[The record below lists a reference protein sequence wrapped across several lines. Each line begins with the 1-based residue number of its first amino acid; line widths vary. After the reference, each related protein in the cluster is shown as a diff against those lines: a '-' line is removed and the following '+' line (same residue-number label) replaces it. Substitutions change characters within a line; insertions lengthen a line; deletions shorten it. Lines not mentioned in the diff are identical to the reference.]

1 MDNKYIINEDK
12 YYIETESGKKVPLD
26 DLHKEILTIT
36 DEIDRLCRKHNIKYF
51 LEAGSALGAYNYGG
65 FIPWD
70 DDVDIAISFDDW
82 DRFVEVMKTELDDD
96 FYFDSYEVDKRFN
109 TIMGPWMK
117 VRKKGTY
124 IEEVNTLLKNRCK
137 RGNGV
142 FVDIIPY
149 GGVAEH
155 KVVDQL
161 ERTVIRI
168 LMPFIVLFDNL
179 RLNFISVIFKSM
191 VYHFSRFC
199 FKIHKNSK
207 YSSQT
212 ISFIWVKFLK
222 EPIFLKEEV
231 FPLKECDFEGRKYF
245 TYNKDDVVL
254 KKWYGNNC
262 LRKWENDKW
271 NETYP
276 KEKRSAK
283 HAKDINLHGDKPS
296 E

>member
-1 MDNKYIINEDK
+1 MSNKYIINEDK
-12 YYIETESGKKVPLD
+12 YYIETETGKKVPLD

-82 DRFVEVMKTELDDD
+82 DKFVKVMKTELSDD
-96 FYFDSYEVDKRFN
+96 FYFDSYEVDKRYN

-155 KVVDQL
+155 KIVDQL

-179 RLNFISVIFKSM
+179 RLNFISVIF
-191 VYHFSRFC
+191 
-199 FKIHKNSK
+199 N
-207 YSSQT
+207 
-212 ISFIWVKFLK
+212 KFLVSD
-222 EPIFLKEEV
+222 LS
-231 FPLKECDFEGRKYF
+231 
-245 TYNKDDVVL
+245 
-254 KKWYGNNC
+254 
-262 LRKWENDKW
+262 ND
-271 NETYP
+271 
-276 KEKRSAK
+276 
-283 HAKDINLHGDKPS
+283 NLLTK
-296 E
+296 